1 MQKTTIPQLFT
12 KTLLA
17 FIKKTY
23 LKGPNASKS
32 WNKQDTLYFSK
43 GILKLSQ
50 GFTSQRG
57 DRYQDYFNDPVLRS
71 GYLSYFLPVNLA
83 KVLSILEKHQVT
95 WSKKSLHIV
104 DVGAGPLTMTLALV
118 LHLIENQPQLKDTI
132 KITVDVYEM
141 NAKVANEGAQIL
153 QNLVQKG
160 WGSKAHLKVNVHSG
174 NVFHKKFPVK
184 KADFIL
190 LGNVLNEF
198 KTRTQQSQMMQKLF
212 KAFGRKDTHVLMM
225 EPGTKKDSRDLQVL
239 HDEILEKTSYKVLG
253 PCLHQNSCPLNSV
266 AKADWCHFKQLWEA
280 PRFLL
285 EFDKITKL
293 KKYYLLYS
301 YLFLQNIEQLEEYAS
316 SDFVAISDVMKV
328 KGRDDVIGCGPA
340 GRIRFS
346 LRSYD
351 VSAENKDLTKL
362 IRGEFFSVPELKGR
376 EGFEIDGRELVKKKM
391 EVLI

>member
-1 MQKTTIPQLFT
+1 MQKIAIPQVFV

-23 LKGPNASKS
+23 LKGPNATKP
-32 WNKQDTLYFSK
+32 WNKQDTLFFAK

-83 KVLSILEKHQVT
+83 KVLSIFQKHQLT

-104 DVGAGPLTMTLALV
+104 DVGAGPLTLSTALV
-118 LHLIENQPQLKDTI
+118 LHLIDIQPRLSDTL

-141 NAKVANEGAQIL
+141 NAKVAAEGAQIL
-153 QNLVQKG
+153 EALVQRT
-160 WGSKAHLKVNVHSG
+160 WGDKAHLKINIHSG
-174 NVFHKKFPVK
+174 NIFHKKLPSK

-198 KTRTQQSQMMQKLF
+198 KTRTQQSQMIQNLL
-212 KAFGRKDTHVLMM
+212 KAFGRKDTHVLMI
-225 EPGTKKDSRDLQVL
+225 EPGTKKDSRDLQIL
-239 HDEILEKTSYKVLG
+239 HDQILEKTSYKVLG
-253 PCLHQNSCPLNSV
+253 PCLHQQNCPLNSV

-280 PRFLL
+280 PKFLL
-285 EFDKITKL
+285 DFDKITKL

-301 YLFLQNIEQLEEYAS
+301 YLFLQNTEEVKEYS
-316 SDFVAISDVMKV
+316 PSEFVAISDVMKV
-328 KGRDDVIGCGPA
+328 KGRDDLIGCGPA

-351 VSAENKDLTKL
+351 ISPENKDLTKI
-362 IRGEFFSVPELKGR
+362 IRGEFFTVPELEGR
-376 EGFEIDGRELVKKKM
+376 EGFEVDGRELVKKKT
-391 EVLI
+391 EILI